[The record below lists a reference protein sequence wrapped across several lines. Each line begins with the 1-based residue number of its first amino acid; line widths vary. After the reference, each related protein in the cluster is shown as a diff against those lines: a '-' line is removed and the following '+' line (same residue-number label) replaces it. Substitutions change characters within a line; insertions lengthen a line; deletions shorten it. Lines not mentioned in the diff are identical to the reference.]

1 MAKVRQRHNE
11 TSKQVKNERTINQS
25 SKQTRKWAR
34 KDGTWQGK
42 GRKKEDRRGGKEGAK
57 PRKDTNRKW
66 QWHGK
71 NCPRNRLRSWLLV
84 CAWELPLDIFFG
96 DVNVGPPLFV
106 SCRTNDSTRGD
117 AFKAPQICMSNKWIV
132 GSGRRH
138 PGNHA
143 EAINIHK
150 VERRNYA
157 LNPLSRILSLPLL
170 ANPCLP
176 IPSQGPELWW
186 SKKLACPYLWPPFPW
201 LPLQTQ
207 TKTALCPWPSVNA
220 QCKWTLFGRRKWTCD
235 RFLAL
240 LDSHWLRQQLPAF
253 MPSEAEPPALEP
265 LLPRSSL
272 MQ

>member
-1 MAKVRQRHNE
+1 MKQVNKWKTNE
-11 TSKQVKNERTINQS
+11 RSINQASKQGSEPGRMEH
-25 SKQTRKWAR
+25 
-34 KDGTWQGK
+34 GK
-42 GRKKEDRRGGKEGAK
+42 GRGEKKKTGEEEKRV
-57 PRKDTNRKW
+57 
-66 QWHGK
+66 
-71 NCPRNRLRSWLLV
+71 RNPEKTQIENGNGMERTAREIVFAVGSLFALENFRLTF
-84 CAWELPLDIFFG
+84 FFG

-240 LDSHWLRQQLPAF
+240 LDSHWLRQHLPAF